1 MVRCLGRSF
10 SLAVTFGLSF
20 SVAGHEDGERQE
32 RLAIRTVSTDP
43 DRISDGHVL
52 VEISFPRGTS
62 SRSLIVSL
70 NGRDVSGA
78 FRSGRAPNTVLELVT
93 GLALVRNR
101 LRVEPR
107 RKAIESR
114 GCTN

>member
-1 MVRCLGRSF
+1 MTRFLGNLF
-10 SLAVTFGLSF
+10 LVAIAFGSSF

-43 DRISDGHVL
+43 DRISDGDVL

-70 NGRDVSGA
+70 NGRDVSSA
-78 FRSGRAPNTVLELVT
+78 FRSGRAPNAVLGLVT
-93 GLALVRNR
+93 GLALGQTRG
-101 LRVEPR
+101 
-107 RKAIESR
+107 RKATAR
-114 GCTN
+114 